1 MQTMRIG
8 WLQQLIDAPTASVIG
23 SKISEH
29 RDLLCAHPQECLYQ
43 TVQAEAR
50 DRDRWYEATE
60 ELLAKIRALR
70 QREQAASL
78 HLYPP
83 LRNRLLWRL
92 RNARRN
98 RKLRRH
104 FDAVDA
110 QLRAQFDAALSDY
123 QEQAGDLSAHV
134 DERQRHMAEFWRQED
149 ERWRRQ
155 RRGRGGNST
164 SGPSS
169 TYGSDAGGG
178 ASGFAGGS
186 F

>member
-8 WLQQLIDAPTASVIG
+8 WLQQLIDAPTESVIG
-23 SKISEH
+23 
-29 RDLLCAHPQECLYQ
+29 
-43 TVQAEAR
+43 
-50 DRDRWYEATE
+50 
-60 ELLAKIRALR
+60 IRAPQ

-78 HLYPP
+78 HLHPP

-92 RNARRN
+92 SNTRRN
-98 RKLRRH
+98 RKLRRD

-110 QLRAQFDAALSDY
+110 QLRTEFDAALSDC

-134 DERQRHMAEFWRQED
+134 DEQQRRMAKIRQRED
-149 ERWRRQ
+149 ERRR
-155 RRGRGGNST
+155 RRGPGGNSA
-164 SGPSS
+164 SGPST

>member
-1 MQTMRIG
+1 MQTTRIG
-8 WLQQLIDAPTASVIG
+8 WLQELTDVPTASVIG

-29 RDLLCAHPQECLYQ
+29 RDLLCAHPQEYLYR
-43 TVQAEAR
+43 TVQAEVR
-50 DRDRWYEATE
+50 DRDRWYKATE
-60 ELLAKIRALR
+60 ELLARIRALQ

-78 HLYPP
+78 HLHPP
-83 LRNRLLWRL
+83 LRNRLLWRI
-92 RNARRN
+92 RHARRN
-98 RKLRRH
+98 RKLRRDFH
-104 FDAVDA
+104 AVDA
-110 QLRAQFDAALSDY
+110 RLRAEFDAALSDY

-134 DERQRHMAEFWRQED
+134 DELQRRMAKFWREED

-155 RRGRGGNST
+155 RRGPGRNST

-169 TYGSDAGGG
+169 TYSSDAGGG